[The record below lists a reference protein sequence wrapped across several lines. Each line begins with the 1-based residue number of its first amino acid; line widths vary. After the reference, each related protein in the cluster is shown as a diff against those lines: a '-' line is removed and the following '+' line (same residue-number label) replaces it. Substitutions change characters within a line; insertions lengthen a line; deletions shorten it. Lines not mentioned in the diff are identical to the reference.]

1 VDATLEDF
9 RALLGV
15 AQLAAGMIVSSGQ
28 QHAPIVFGAKIAGA
42 GKYGLMTPILCQN
55 EKKSDLVD
63 ARNLL
68 NVLLSKRV
76 IDIGIFICES
86 WVLIKGT
93 DAERKEADENGLE
106 RNPNSISGIVMMM
119 YSRDEEHCVINPI
132 EEGPPRKMVRGNIKP
147 DGAVESG
154 RMSMYAI

>member
-1 VDATLEDF
+1 LDATLEDF

-15 AQLAAGMIVSSGQ
+15 AQLAAGMIVSTGQ

-76 IDIGIFICES
+76 IDIGIFVCES
-86 WVLIKGT
+86 WVLSEAD
-93 DAERKEADENGLE
+93 DAALKDADENGLE
-106 RNPNSISGIVMMM
+106 HNPKSISGIVMMM

-147 DGAVESG
+147 DGVVESG
-154 RMSMYAI
+154 RMSMYA